1 MELSLSK
8 LPWYGQIG
16 AFVVVSALAV
26 FGFWNF
32 YVTEVQADIDAAP
45 DASDRAAR
53 ATSTRASRRRGGCR
67 SSRRR

>member
-8 LPWYGQIG
+8 LPWYGQVG
-16 AFVVVSALAV
+16 AFVVVSAGAV

-32 YVTEVQADIDAAP
+32 YVTEMQADIDIAAGPARRDAAP
-45 DASDRAAR
+45 TSRAGW
-53 ATSTRASRRRGGCR
+53 RRRGGCP